1 MINMECEICGKPIS
15 DNPKRTKI
23 DGSVMAVCDECA
35 KFGAIQKERPKPKF
49 QTKTKKNTNNKS
61 KKIARSEEPTE
72 ELIENYNETIRKV
85 RESKNWTRE
94 QLGQKINEK
103 VSVINRIESGK
114 MVPDTKLIKK
124 LEKTLNIELLE
135 KVDAIDLNQFKNNSS
150 TGQTLGSLVKIK
162 RK

>member
-1 MINMECEICGKPIS
+1 MECEICGKQIS
-15 DNPKRTKI
+15 DHPKRVKI
-23 DGSVMAVCDECA
+23 DGSIMAVCDECA
-35 KFGAIQKERPKPKF
+35 KFGRIQKEPPKPKF
-49 QTKTKKNTNNKS
+49 VKQKKKNNKTTKKQPK
-61 KKIARSEEPTE
+61 RREEPEE
-72 ELIENYNETIRKV
+72 ELIEDYNEIIRNK

-124 LEKTLNIELLE
+124 LEKTLGIELLE
-135 KVDAIDLNQFKNNSS
+135 QYNIDDLKQYVGNSS
-150 TGQTLGSLVKIK
+150 SDIKLGSIVKIK